1 MVTFDYM
8 EGGLSKGKR
17 IGILI
22 KKNCFCIKFC
32 LRTYNKHEFDE

>member
-22 KKNCFCIKFC
+22 KKTAFVLSFV
-32 LRTYNKHEFDE
+32 